1 MPGTYHIKNQRGAWA
16 TAGQHADEKWALLLL
31 LLAACCLPT
40 AAAVWSEA
48 KFKLLKR
55 KRPSENPTKF
65 LTEGNWNSK
74 IIYVK
79 YIENYLAKNENN
91 LELQQI
97 DNQPSKSSFASLPA
111 VDAALM

>member
-1 MPGTYHIKNQRGAWA
+1 MHGQQRAA
-16 TAGQHADEKWALLLL
+16 CRQMKKEKRALLL

-40 AAAVWSEA
+40 AAVWSEA

-65 LTEGNWNSK
+65 LTEGNWKSK

-97 DNQPSKSSFASLPA
+97 GKINQVRVVLQKFASSR
-111 VDAALM
+111 